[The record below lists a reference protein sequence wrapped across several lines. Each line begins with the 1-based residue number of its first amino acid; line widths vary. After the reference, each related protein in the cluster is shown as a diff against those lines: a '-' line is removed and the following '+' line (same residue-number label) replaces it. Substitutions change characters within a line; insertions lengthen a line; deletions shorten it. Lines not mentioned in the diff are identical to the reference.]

1 MAMRWTVCGW
11 GMAAMALVSCAAP
24 APREPATAAKG
35 AAHGVILTLRQV
47 PAGDM
52 EYVVRTDDGATLA
65 VVQPADPV
73 LRAGV
78 PIAIARGERA
88 TLAVR

>member
-1 MAMRWTVCGW
+1 
-11 GMAAMALVSCAAP
+11 
-24 APREPATAAKG
+24 
-35 AAHGVILTLRQV
+35 
-47 PAGDM
+47 M

-78 PIAIARGERA
+78 PVAIARGERA